1 MTRPDLPRGL
11 RGRRDTALLAG
22 AALLLLACLLR
33 PSWPVQRS
41 LFDHVVM
48 IDVTQSMNVADML
61 LDGQPTSRIAY
72 ARQALRATL
81 LRLPCGSRVG
91 LGLFTE
97 YRSFLLLAPVE
108 VCANLQELRST
119 LDRIDG
125 RMAWTGNSEIAK
137 GLISGIGIAG
147 QLPDKP
153 SLVFV
158 TDGQE
163 APPLNPRHRPRFDG
177 QPGAVPG
184 LVVGVGGLMPVPIPK
199 TDPSGSPLGFW
210 AADEVMQSD
219 PQSRGRGGSVS
230 GEAMAEEA
238 LSAPVPEALRGI
250 RGGSEHLSSLREGYL
265 KLLAGELGLGY
276 LRLDDVDGLT
286 RALTAKPLARP
297 VPAQADLRVPL
308 GLLALV
314 LLAWRHMPASLWRHM
329 PASLWRRIKPGSTP

>member
-1 MTRPDLPRGL
+1 VNVNLPRVRAAL
-11 RGRRDTALLAG
+11 RGRRDTVLLAG

-33 PSWPVQRS
+33 PSIPVQRA
-41 LFDHVVM
+41 LFEHVVM

-61 LDGQPTSRIAY
+61 LDGQPVSRLAY
-72 ARQALRATL
+72 ARQALRASL
-81 LRLPCGSRVG
+81 LQLPCGSRVG

-147 QLPDKP
+147 QLPGKP

-163 APPLNPRHRPRFDG
+163 APPLDPRHRPRFDG
-177 QPGAVPG
+177 KPGEVQG
-184 LVVGVGGLMPVPIPK
+184 LVVGVGGLLPMPIPK
-199 TDPSGSPLGFW
+199 IDPSGRPLGTW
-210 AADEVMQSD
+210 AADEVMQTD
-219 PQSRGRGGSVS
+219 PRSQGRSGSVG
-230 GEAMAEEA
+230 GEKMVEDAAG
-238 LSAPVPEALRGI
+238 PVPEALRGG
-250 RGGSEHLSSLREGYL
+250 RAGSEHLSSLREGYL
-265 KLLAGELGLGY
+265 RLLAGELGLGY
-276 LRLDDVDGLT
+276 LRLDDTDGLL
-286 RALTAKPLARP
+286 RGLTTKALARP

-308 GLLALV
+308 ALLALA
-314 LLAWRHMPASLWRHM
+314 LLAWRHAPLA
-329 PASLWRRIKPGSTP
+329 PWRRSGRV